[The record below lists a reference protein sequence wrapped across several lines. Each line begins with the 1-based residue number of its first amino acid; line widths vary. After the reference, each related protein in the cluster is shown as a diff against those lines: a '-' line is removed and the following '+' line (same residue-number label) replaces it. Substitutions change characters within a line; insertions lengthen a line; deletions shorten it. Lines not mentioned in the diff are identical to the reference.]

1 MIHKELQKMNQ
12 KQNCGELAEKLKK
25 VQTLNTDFNVKAEKA
40 LSFDTSREWN
50 EEETTLIAEAGKVSE
65 EIERQILELEKSI
78 GPDSI
83 SAMYIC
89 KDKDDDENDTETS
102 ETISIDFEKKLEY
115 SVTFYKNHHI
125 DLPDNFREI
134 MTDIWNRNVDV
145 IKKSIEEQGFDEI
158 LLIPGNLS
166 VPDVHT
172 KMSEGYTATS
182 KSGWFDEGG
191 SFEGVIE
198 KTTGPR
204 IILIHKNKAQNL
216 EDRPELKKTL
226 GQKAE
231 DLIKSDQTFTLTDYI
246 IFQRQFFEETGNH
259 LDESGWTWTPGST
272 VKNPGG
278 GFRVVIA
285 VWRGGR
291 LGVYADDPDDSSS
304 RVGCRLSRCLT

>member
-1 MIHKELQKMNQ
+1 MNN
-12 KQNCGELAEKLKK
+12 KQNCGELVEKLKQ
-25 VQTLNTDFNVKAEKA
+25 VQTLNIDFNLKAEKA
-40 LSFDTSREWN
+40 VSFDTSREWN
-50 EEETTLIAEAGKVSE
+50 DEEKALIAEAVKVGE
-65 EIERQILELEKSI
+65 EIEKLIFELEKSI
-78 GPDSI
+78 EPI
-83 SAMYIC
+83 SVTATYAH
-89 KDKDDDENDTETS
+89 KDWNNVETS
-102 ETISIDFEKKLEY
+102 ETITIDFEKKLEY

-125 DLPDNFREI
+125 EIPDNFREI
-134 MTDIWNRNVDV
+134 MSDIWSRNIDV

-158 LLIPGNLS
+158 LLIPGDTSVADLNL
-166 VPDVHT
+166 
-172 KMSEGYTATS
+172 KMSEGYAETYQSENFKA
-182 KSGWFDEGG
+182 GG

-198 KTTGPR
+198 KTKEPR
-204 IILIHKNKAQNL
+204 IVLIHKNNAQKL
-216 EDRPELKKTL
+216 RDRPEFQKTL

-231 DLIKSDQTFTLTDYI
+231 DLIKSGQTLTLTDYLI
-246 IFQRQFFEETGNH
+246 YQRQFFEETGNH

>member
-1 MIHKELQKMNQ
+1 MN
-12 KQNCGELAEKLKK
+12 KQNCGELVEKLKK
-25 VQTLNTDFNVKAEKA
+25 VQTLNADFNAKAGKA
-40 LSFDTSREWN
+40 LSFDTSRDWN
-50 EEETTLIAEAGKVSE
+50 EEESALITEAGKVGE
-65 EIERQILELEKSI
+65 ENEQLLIELEKSI

-89 KDKDDDENDTETS
+89 KDKNDDGSDVETS
-102 ETISIDFEKKLEY
+102 EAISITIDFEKKLEY

-125 DLPDNFREI
+125 EIPDNFREI
-134 MTDIWNRNVDV
+134 MSDIWSRNIDV

-158 LLIPGNLS
+158 LLIPGDTSVADLNL
-166 VPDVHT
+166 
-172 KMSEGYTATS
+172 KMSEGYAETYQSENFKA
-182 KSGWFDEGG
+182 GG

-198 KTTGPR
+198 KTKEPR
-204 IILIHKNKAQNL
+204 IVLIHKNNAQKL
-216 EDRPELKKTL
+216 RDRPEFQKTL

-231 DLIKSDQTFTLTDYI
+231 DLIKSGQTLTLTDYLI
-246 IFQRQFFEETGNH
+246 YQRQFFEETGNH